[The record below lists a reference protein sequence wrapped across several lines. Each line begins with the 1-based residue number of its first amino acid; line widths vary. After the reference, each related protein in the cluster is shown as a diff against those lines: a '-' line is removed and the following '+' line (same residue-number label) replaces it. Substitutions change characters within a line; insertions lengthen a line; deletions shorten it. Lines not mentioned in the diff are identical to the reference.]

1 MTAVTKVD
9 DMPAVARIAAVTTVA
24 RIADVTTVARIAAVT
39 TVTKVDDVA
48 AAVVAGASSPIAVL
62 LYCWADGCGGRLRL
76 LAPAAL
82 CSVAARR
89 LALLPAWADLM
100 RKEGLAFSS
109 QGTFGLRT
117 E

>member
-1 MTAVTKVD
+1 M
-9 DMPAVARIAAVTTVA
+9 
-24 RIADVTTVARIAAVT
+24 ARIAAVT